1 MQKLIARLGLN
12 KFGVK
17 LFLAYFAI
25 LGLGIYLLLN
35 TLLGEIKPGLR
46 QAMETALV
54 DTANLMA
61 EYVAPQT
68 LQDPLQ
74 LEQLAQVLDSTLR
87 RPINATIWS
96 HKKTATVLRVY
107 VTDVNG
113 RVVFDSAGRDL
124 GADYS
129 RWNDVY
135 LTLRGEYGARSTQE
149 NPGDEFSSVMYISAP
164 IYARQDSGS
173 ERQIVGVLA
182 VGKSNISVEPFWQ
195 LARDNIRSMGVW
207 LLVLAALL
215 GALLS
220 TWLSLN
226 IGKLV
231 SYARQA
237 SAGSEVQPPR
247 LSDPDLAALAQAMDE
262 MRTAL
267 DGKQYIESYT
277 LSLTH
282 EMKSPL
288 TALQGAA
295 ELIAQV
301 DDREM
306 RQKLAGNIE
315 LESKRLRA
323 LVDQVLSL
331 ARLENRQQL
340 EHPQTLQLN
349 TLLQQELSQLQWLAE
364 QRQVSLLLKCEPQDM
379 AFTVSGDEVLLAQAL
394 RNLLENALDF
404 SPQHSD
410 IEVLLRYDSAGSDF
424 VVIEIFDQGSGIPE
438 YALEKVWQRFYSL
451 PRPATGLRSTGLG
464 LSFVQQ
470 IAKLHAA
477 ELSLDNRPQAGVVA
491 RLRLPLARSA

>member
-1 MQKLIARLGLN
+1 MSKLIAGLGLN
-12 KFGVK
+12 RFGVK

-54 DTANLMA
+54 DTANILA
-61 EYVAPQT
+61 EYVAPATPEQ
-68 LQDPLQ
+68 PLQ
-74 LEQLAQVLDSTLR
+74 LEQLSQVLDSTLR

-107 VTDVNG
+107 VTDATG
-113 RVVFDSAGRDL
+113 KVVFDSAGRDL

-135 LTLRGEYGARSTQE
+135 LTLRGQYGARSTQE

-164 IYARQDSGS
+164 VYARQDGT
-173 ERQIVGVLA
+173 EPRQILGVLS

-207 LLVLAALL
+207 LLVLAAIL

-220 TWLSLN
+220 TWLSLS

-231 SYARQA
+231 SYARRTG
-237 SAGSEVQPPR
+237 AGETVQPPT
-247 LSDPDLAALAQAMDE
+247 LSDPDLAVLAQAMDE

-295 ELIAQV
+295 ELIPQV
-301 DDREM
+301 DDPQM
-306 RQKLAGNIE
+306 QQKLAANIE

-340 EHPQTLQLN
+340 EQPQTLQLDE
-349 TLLQQELSQLQWLAE
+349 LIQQELDQLQWLAG
-364 QRQVSLLLKCEPQDM
+364 QRQVGLTFSCHPENSV
-379 AFTVSGDEVLLAQAL
+379 FSVSGDALLLAQAV

-404 SPQHSD
+404 SPADSTISVQLNAASD
-410 IEVLLRYDSAGSDF
+410 GLLTLDITD
-424 VVIEIFDQGSGIPE
+424 EGSGIPD
-438 YALEKVWQRFYSL
+438 YALDKIWQRFYSL
-451 PRPATGLRSTGLG
+451 PRPATGQRSTGLG
-464 LSFVQQ
+464 LSFVEQ
-470 IAKLHAA
+470 IAKLHSAD
-477 ELSLDNRPQAGVVA
+477 LSLTNRPEGGV
-491 RLRLPLARSA
+491 LARIRIPVS

>member
-1 MQKLIARLGLN
+1 MWRQLLNRLN

-25 LGLGIYLLLN
+25 LGLGMYLLLN

-54 DTANLMA
+54 DTANLLA
-61 EYVAPQT
+61 EYVAPPQPGE
-68 LQDPLQ
+68 PLQ
-74 LEQLAQVLDSTLR
+74 LQRLQQVMDNTLR

-96 HKKTATVLRVY
+96 HKQTATVLRVY
-107 VTDVNG
+107 VTDARG
-113 RVVFDSAGRDL
+113 VVVYDSANRDL

-135 LTLRGEYGARSTQE
+135 LTLRGQYGARSTQE

-164 IYARQDSGS
+164 VYARNSSG
-173 ERQIVGVLA
+173 ERQIAGVLS

-207 LLVLAALL
+207 LLVLAVLL
-215 GALLS
+215 GAILS
-220 TWLSLN
+220 TWLSLS
-226 IGKLV
+226 IARLV
-231 SYARQA
+231 GYARRV
-237 SAGSEVQPPR
+237 SAGEAAQVPA
-247 LSDPDLAALAQAMDE
+247 LSDPDLAALARAMDD
-262 MRTAL
+262 MRSAL

-295 ELIAQV
+295 ELLSQLDDVAQQQQLT
-301 DDREM
+301 R
-306 RQKLAGNIE
+306 NIE
-315 LESKRLRA
+315 AETRRLRA

-331 ARLENRQQL
+331 ARLENTASLENPRQLDLNQL
-340 EHPQTLQLN
+340 IE
-349 TLLQQELSQLQWLAE
+349 QELELLRPQAQQQSISLQTDFADQQWRC
-364 QRQVSLLLKCEPQDM
+364 Q
-379 AFTVSGDEVLLAQAL
+379 GDGVLLAQGL

-404 SPQHSD
+404 SP
-410 IEVLLRYDSAGSDF
+410 AGSTVSVQLSDSSKGLCIS
-424 VVIEIFDQGSGIPE
+424 VLDQGCGIPE
-438 YALEKVWQRFYSL
+438 YALDKVMQRFYSL
-451 PRPATGLRSTGLG
+451 PRPDGGSKSTGLG

-470 IAKLHAA
+470 IAKLHGAGLTLQNRDSGGVRASILFSGA
-477 ELSLDNRPQAGVVA
+477 EKS
-491 RLRLPLARSA
+491 

>member
-1 MQKLIARLGLN
+1 MLKLIARLGLN
-12 KFGVK
+12 RFGVK

-54 DTANLMA
+54 DTSNILA
-61 EYVAPQT
+61 EYVAPDTPQSPFR
-68 LQDPLQ
+68 LEQ
-74 LEQLAQVLDSTLR
+74 LEQVLDNTLR

-107 VTDVNG
+107 VTDITG
-113 RVVFDSAGRDL
+113 KVVFDSAGRDL

-135 LTLRGEYGARSTQE
+135 LTLRGQYGARSTQE

-164 IYARQDSGS
+164 VFARQDGI
-173 ERQIVGVLA
+173 EPRQILGVLS

-220 TWLSLN
+220 TWLSLS

-231 SYARQA
+231 NYARRI
-237 SAGSEVQPPR
+237 SAGETVQPPR
-247 LSDPDLAALAQAMDE
+247 LNDPDLAALADAMDG

-295 ELIAQV
+295 ELLPQV
-301 DDREM
+301 DDPQM
-306 RQKLAGNIE
+306 QQKLAANVE

-340 EHPQTLQLN
+340 EQPAQLNLN
-349 TLLQQELSQLQWLAE
+349 TLLQQELDQLQWLAE
-364 QRQVSLLLKCEPQDM
+364 QRQVRLQLICHPQDSV
-379 AFTVSGDEVLLAQAL
+379 FRVSGDGLLLAQAV

-404 SPQHSD
+404 SPADSLITVQLKAAPED
-410 IEVLLRYDSAGSDF
+410 GVTIEVA
-424 VVIEIFDQGSGIPE
+424 DQGSGIPD
-438 YALEKVWQRFYSL
+438 YALDKIWQRFYSL
-451 PRPATGLRSTGLG
+451 PRPATGQRSTGLG

-470 IAKLHAA
+470 IAKLHCAD
-477 ELSLDNRPQAGVVA
+477 LSLANRPEGGVLA
-491 RLRLPLARSA
+491 RLRLPAS